1 MTKHEKPEP
10 QVLIGRSVRALR
22 EQRGLTLEQLAPLAG
37 ITYQYLSGLENG
49 RENFTIGVL
58 QRLSDALGLPLK
70 SLFALAYE
78 DAERQQ
84 APKVDGAFFRR
95 DVPLPG
101 GLTFAM
107 LEAAL
112 NRTQAIFYL
121 INRNMVV
128 EIGRPLQDLIQANNF
143 SGMVSNVFS
152 DAMDKCTVFKRNHD
166 QRYPDLIC
174 DLTGEGLEVKAT
186 TQIGKGGE
194 SHNGHGGWHAVICFQ
209 RSEAGIEFI
218 HVMFAMLQGHRAPD
232 ADWRYIG
239 SRVNE
244 TSGSRRTETYH
255 TNGYGTTKLRD
266 GSAYLVS
273 SRVDFSRWRQQ
284 RNGSVPGYSIYAQA
298 LTSHEPEPSAQG

>member
-10 QVLIGRSVRALR
+10 QVLIGRTVRALR
-22 EQRGLTLEQLAPLAG
+22 EQRGLTLEQLARLAG

-49 RENFTIGVL
+49 RENFTVGVL
-58 QRLSDALGLPLK
+58 QRLSDALNLPLK
-70 SLFALAYE
+70 SLVALAYE
-78 DAERQQ
+78 DAEWQQ

-128 EIGRPLQDLIQANNF
+128 EIGRSLQDLIQGNNF

-152 DAMDKCTVFKRNHD
+152 DAMNKCTVFKRNHD
-166 QRYPDLIC
+166 QHYPDLIC
-174 DLTGEGLEVKAT
+174 DVTREGLEVKAT
-186 TQIGKGGE
+186 IQVGKGGE
-194 SHNGHGGWHAVICFQ
+194 SHNGHGGWHAVVCFE
-209 RSEAGIEFI
+209 RTDIGIQFI
-218 HVMFAMLQGHRAPD
+218 HVMFAVLQGHQELD
-232 ADWRYIG
+232 ADWKYVG

-244 TSGSRRTETYH
+244 TTGSRRTETYN

-273 SRVDFSRWRQQ
+273 SRVDYSRWRQQ
-284 RNGSVPGYSIYAQA
+284 RNGAVPSYSIYSESGARA
-298 LTSHEPEPSAQG
+298 